1 MLRAGL
7 AHLYFVTIHPFE
19 DGNGRIA
26 RAINDMALAQD
37 EKLANRF
44 YSLSGQIM
52 NERDDY
58 YAVLEKTQK
67 GNGDVTQWLSWY
79 LSCFQRALK
88 RSENL
93 LENVAIKP
101 RFWQRVGN
109 IPLSEHQRK
118 VVNRLLDAGPGGF
131 AGGLTTRKFAGL
143 AHVSRATAYREIVD
157 LFNKGI
163 LRQNPGSGRS
173 SSYDLVWERE

>member
-1 MLRAGL
+1 M
-7 AHLYFVTIHPFE
+7 H
-19 DGNGRIA
+19 
-26 RAINDMALAQD
+26 
-37 EKLANRF
+37 
-44 YSLSGQIM
+44 
-52 NERDDY
+52 ERDDY
-58 YAVLEKTQK
+58 YAILEKTQK

-101 RFWQRVGN
+101 RFWQRVDGN

-131 AGGLTTRKFAGL
+131 MGGLTTRKFAGL

-157 LFNKGI
+157 LLNKGI